1 MPERRMPERLTTERP
16 TSARRRRSLLGGGL
30 AIVLSVL
37 LAACGGIPTSGG
49 VGNGGPI
56 DAEADVEI
64 GFAPEGP
71 QDGASQEEIMLEFIN
86 AATNPQGNY
95 SVARQFLSST
105 FAAEWDPDAV
115 TLIRSGNPLT
125 QSIGEVDW
133 TYTIDT
139 IARVERDGKYTEDT
153 AGSDTLAFTFV
164 LDDGEWRISSAPT
177 GIVLS
182 EDRFVDVFRPYPLF
196 YFDPTYQFL
205 VPDMRWFATR
215 SGVSIRVASA
225 LLAGQRSQFSQ
236 ALISEFPPGTTLGE
250 NLVDIDSGVATVDLS
265 EEARG
270 AEPLTLDRMRQQL
283 AMTLATSSV
292 VLTIGGSPVSVD
304 DGGQVAAISSLEV
317 EASPLVLTDDRF
329 GFADGSSLRQIG
341 QLSNKVVGVRPVA
354 ATLARDKALA
364 AVLGL
369 GGVYAVANGSAPAVL
384 VDDRPGLAAPSVD
397 SLGYIWSAPRS
408 NALAIRTFGADGTV
422 HEVSSTLPADA
433 RVISLDV
440 SRDGAR
446 LLLYLSTTAGPRL
459 AIAGISRGQDGVPV
473 GIGELLDLPVDEST
487 PVDATWVDGS
497 TVASL
502 SRSEDGTIVRSYV
515 IGGPSEY
522 LGQLDNGDAIVGG
535 NGGVGGLRVH
545 TTEGEI
551 LRPRSNGWQSTGIS
565 ASFIATQQ

>member
-1 MPERRMPERLTTERP
+1 MAERR
-16 TSARRRRSLLGGGL
+16 SILGGGI
-30 AIVLSVL
+30 AVVLSVL

-49 VGNGGPI
+49 VGNGGLI

-71 QDGASQEEIMLEFIN
+71 RDGALQEEIMLEFIN

-95 SVARQFLSST
+95 AIAKQFLSAT
-105 FAAEWDPDAV
+105 FATEWDPDAV
-115 TLIRSGNPLT
+115 ALIRSGSPVT
-125 QSIGEVDW
+125 QSVGELDW

-139 IARVERDGKYTEDT
+139 TARVDRDGKYTEDDSS
-153 AGSDTLAFTFV
+153 SDTLGFTFV
-164 LDDGEWRISSAPT
+164 RDDGEWRISSAPP

-182 EDRFVDVFRPYPLF
+182 ADRFADIFRPYPLF

-205 VPDMRWFATR
+205 VPDMRWFASR
-215 SGVSIRVASA
+215 SGVSNRVVGS

-250 NLVDIDSGVATVDLS
+250 NAVTIESGVATVDLS
-265 EEARG
+265 EAARG
-270 AEPLTLDRMRQQL
+270 ADPVRLDRMRQQL

-292 VLTIGGSPVSVD
+292 VVTIGGSPVSVN
-304 DGGQVAAISSLEV
+304 DGGSTAAISALEV
-317 EASPLVLTDDRF
+317 EASPLILKDDRF
-329 GFADGSSLRQIG
+329 GFVDGSSLRQIG
-341 QLSNKVVGVRPVA
+341 QLSRKVVEVRPVA
-354 ATLARDKALA
+354 ATLARDKSLA

-369 GGVYAVANGSAPAVL
+369 GGVYAVGNGSAPAVL
-384 VDDRPGLAAPSVD
+384 VDDRAGLAPPSVD

-408 NALAIRTFGADGTV
+408 NALAIRTFEADGTM

-446 LLLYLSTTAGPRL
+446 LLLYLSTNAGPRL
-459 AIAGISRGQDGVPV
+459 AIAGISRQDGVPI

-487 PVDATWVDGS
+487 PIDATWVDGS
-497 TVASL
+497 SVASL
-502 SRSEDGTIVRSYV
+502 SRSDDGTAVRSYV
-515 IGGPSEY
+515 IGGPSEHV
-522 LGQLDNGDAIVGG
+522 GQLDNGDAIVGG
-535 NGGVGGLRVH
+535 NGGTAGLRVH
-545 TTEGEI
+545 SLEGEI
-551 LRPRSNGWQSTGIS
+551 LRPRASGWQSTGIT